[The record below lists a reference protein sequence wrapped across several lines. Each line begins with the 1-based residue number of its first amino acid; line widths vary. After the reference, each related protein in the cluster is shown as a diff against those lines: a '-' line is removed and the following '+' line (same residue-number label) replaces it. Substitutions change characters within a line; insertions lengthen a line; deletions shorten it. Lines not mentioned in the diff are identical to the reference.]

1 MPIVAGV
8 DSSTQSCTVELRDAD
23 SGSLLARGRRP
34 LPPTYPPVSEQ
45 WPRDRWNAF
54 KGALADALVA
64 GHLNAREVDAI
75 SVAAQCHGLVAMDAK
90 GETIRPVKLW
100 NDTTSAPQASALVD
114 RFGVEWWVRTV
125 GSVPTAA
132 FTITKL
138 AWMAEHEAE
147 LLRQVRAVCVPHD
160 WLTYK
165 LTGRHVTDRSDA
177 SGTGYFSI
185 DGAWAGGVAL

>member
-1 MPIVAGV
+1 M
-8 DSSTQSCTVELRDAD
+8 
-23 SGSLLARGRRP
+23 
-34 LPPTYPPVSEQ
+34 
-45 WPRDRWNAF
+45 
-54 KGALADALVA
+54 
-64 GHLNAREVDAI
+64 
-75 SVAAQCHGLVAMDAK
+75 AAQCHGLVAMDAK
-90 GETIRPVKLW
+90 GEVIRPVKLW

-138 AWMAEHEAE
+138 AWMAVHEAE
-147 LLRQVRAVCVPHD
+147 LLHQVRAVCVPHD

-185 DGAWAGGVAL
+185 DGAWAGGVAVQHAPILCGLMLCHAYLARASQRDMCSQVWQRNLACAAM